1 MNRKKIVPV
10 VVAGLVSGLLTGAV
24 MLRLTSRSHSDA
36 PAKLEMLHIFPSVA
50 LWLIFFGYW
59 GIAGRNAAPTESS
72 ESAGST
78 QFHQVALGLTLLLL
92 ILPFPGLTA
101 RYLPDSNLTLALG
114 LMIQAG
120 FILLAVWARR
130 HLGRNWS
137 AEVRIAVD
145 HQLVRTGPYRTI
157 RHPIYTAILGMF
169 VGTAVASGEIH
180 SVVALIIMAALY
192 VRKTRLEEQILGKT
206 FGTEYD
212 NYRRDSWALVPLVF

>member
-1 MNRKKIVPV
+1 MSRPP
-10 VVAGLVSGLLTGAV
+10 GA
-24 MLRLTSRSHSDA
+24 RCR
-36 PAKLEMLHIFPSVA
+36 
-50 LWLIFFGYW
+50 
-59 GIAGRNAAPTESS
+59 
-72 ESAGST
+72 
-78 QFHQVALGLTLLLL
+78 
-92 ILPFPGLTA
+92 
-101 RYLPDSNLTLALG
+101 
-114 LMIQAG
+114 
-120 FILLAVWARR
+120 
-130 HLGRNWS
+130 S